1 MYLKLSISM
10 LLSTMHLHRGT
21 ECQENWNDSN
31 FQGGFQTILFTNIRE
46 AKSSDPCVHD
56 CIDKVWRHVTR
67 CPSYLD
73 WIVLLSVIT
82 YIVIEGPAIYSVQHT
97 HTHPSRENL
106 APPPPATC
114 GPQNWKFDTP
124 PPLNTAEHRLNT
136 LDFQKNFA
144 PLQYLRNTYLVIYRL
159 IIPILP

>member
-106 APPPPATC
+106 TPPPATC

-124 PPLNTAEHRLNT
+124 PWTPLEHPRFSKKIQVNNMAISQGHR
-136 LDFQKNFA
+136 DSIKSF
-144 PLQYLRNTYLVIYRL
+144 
-159 IIPILP
+159 